1 MKFLVDAQLPR
12 LLAIRL
18 IELGHVAR
26 HTLDLEKGNL
36 TADHEITKLADSEQF
51 VVITK
56 DADFIT
62 SHILY
67 GKPQKLLLISTG
79 NITNPDLLALVTTHI
94 QSITCALAT
103 SAFVELTA
111 DGLAVHG

>member
-18 IELGHVAR
+18 IELGHPAR

-36 TADHEITKLADSEQF
+36 TPDHAITQLADSEQF
-51 VVITK
+51 VVVTK

-62 SHILY
+62 SHILH

-94 QSITCALAT
+94 QSIVCALTT

-111 DGLAVHG
+111 EGLAIHG